1 MYIECAGEMLNSRWR
16 EQTPIRAKKLA
27 DIMAGINA

>member
-1 MYIECAGEMLNSRWR
+1 LNSRWR